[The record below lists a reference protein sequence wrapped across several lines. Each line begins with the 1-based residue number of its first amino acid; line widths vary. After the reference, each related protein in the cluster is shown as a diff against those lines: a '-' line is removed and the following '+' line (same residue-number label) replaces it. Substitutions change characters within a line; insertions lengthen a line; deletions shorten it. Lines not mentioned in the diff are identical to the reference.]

1 MVLNTREFDVLAAF
15 DKFFNAGGFDAA
27 GWKNAFDARD
37 FDAGGTS
44 TRGFFNVRVTGELR
58 GELLRMRLVFCGELI
73 KRGFFDA
80 KVTGEL

>member
-1 MVLNTREFDVLAAF
+1 MVLNTREFNVLAAF
-15 DKFFNAGGFDAA
+15 DNAGGFDAA
-27 GWKNAFDARD
+27 GLKNDFEARD

-80 KVTGEL
+80 KVTGDL